1 MMNKYYTSA
10 EYTVSPHSIKFDPEM
25 VEFNRIQTDE
35 EYQATK
41 ASIAKFGQLTPIA
54 VNDKTGMGEDGRH
67 RARACMELGTDVIC
81 RQVNGELDK
90 ATRLGLYNV
99 DAMSGRDLTPAQ
111 KAIQAHKFIKMSNQ
125 TIAEGAMLFKASTRN
140 VSDAN
145 TIAGLGRSDILDTI
159 SRTGEW
165 TRPSGGL
172 PIKSLR
178 TIASELRATTEEL
191 EVRDNKT
198 NDIDYESMIN
208 TEKGKSRFW
217 ELRTVM
223 QMSQHEATMILVKML
238 NYEYVL
244 KVNKVTGEIDER

>member
-1 MMNKYYTSA
+1 MSKYYTSE
-10 EYTVSPHSIKFDPEM
+10 EYTVSPNSVKFDPEM

-67 RARACMELGTDVIC
+67 RARACMELGIDVIC

-111 KAIQAHKFIKMSNQ
+111 KAIQAHKFIKMTKQ
-125 TIAEGAMLFKASTRN
+125 TIAEGAVMFKSTTRH

-145 TIAGLGRSDILDTI
+145 TIAGLGRTDILDTI

-165 TRPSGGL
+165 TRPTGGK
-172 PIKSLR
+172 PVKSLR
-178 TIASELRATTEEL
+178 TIAQELRAEAEEL
-191 EVRDNKT
+191 EVIDDNTT
-198 NDIDYESMIN
+198 NIDYEAMIN
-208 TEKGKSRFW
+208 TERGKLRFW
-217 ELRTVM
+217 ELRTLM
-223 QMSQHEATMILVKML
+223 QMSQHEANMVLVKML

-244 KVNKVTGEIDER
+244 KVNKVTGEIDEK

>member
-1 MMNKYYTSA
+1 MPKSCASEQNANSSKLILLSNKCDS
-10 EYTVSPHSIKFDPEM
+10 KLR
-25 VEFNRIQTDE
+25 N
-35 EYQATK
+35 K
-41 ASIAKFGQLTPIA
+41 
-54 VNDKTGMGEDGRH
+54 
-67 RARACMELGTDVIC
+67 
-81 RQVNGELDK
+81 
-90 ATRLGLYNV
+90 RL
-99 DAMSGRDLTPAQ
+99 
-111 KAIQAHKFIKMSNQ
+111 
-125 TIAEGAMLFKASTRN
+125 AEGTMLLKPPTRN

-198 NDIDYESMIN
+198 NDIDYESLVN

-217 ELRTVM
+217 ELRALM

-244 KVNKVTGEIDER
+244 KVNNTTGEIDER